1 MYSLNQIRERELELP
16 THKSAAKRMKTAER
30 DRQKN
35 KKVKT
40 NLRTAIRDFR
50 SRKPGDEKVSE
61 FKGLTSMID
70 SAARK
75 GVIHKNKAARVKSR
89 LSKLAKVK

>member
-1 MYSLNQIRERELELP
+1 MP

-35 KKVKT
+35 RKVKAT
-40 NLRTAIRDFR
+40 LRGAIKDFKTGKKTEEKAANYKNL
-50 SRKPGDEKVSE
+50 VS
-61 FKGLTSMID
+61 LLD

-75 GVIHKNKAARVKSR
+75 KVIHKNKAARTKSR
-89 LSKLAKVK
+89 LAKQLKAK